1 MAYTIGSA
9 MIKLTLG
16 LGAALAAIAGCVAM
30 NPSETVTQSS
40 PAAAQNVPADAK
52 TLVLGAGCFWCVEA
66 IFEDLKGVHAVESG
80 YAGGE
85 PANPTYEQVCS
96 GRTGHA
102 EVIKI
107 FYNEKEVSA
116 DDLLRI
122 FFTTH
127 DPTTLNRQGPDSGT
141 QYRSVIFVESDE
153 DRARAKRIIDEIS
166 AEKLYPNPIVTTIEP
181 LKNYSTAEAYHQ
193 DYFKKFETATPEQMG
208 RMNAGYCKAIIE
220 PKIRK
225 FREKY
230 AAKLRKK

>member
-1 MAYTIGSA
+1 
-9 MIKLTLG
+9 MIKFALTLG
-16 LGAALAAIAGCVAM
+16 AAMAVAVGCISM
-30 NPSETVTQSS
+30 NSSETLSQSS
-40 PAAAQNVPADAK
+40 PSPSQSVPAGAK
-52 TLVLGAGCFWCVEA
+52 TLILGAGCFWCVEA
-66 IFEDLKGVHAVESG
+66 IFEDLKGVYAVESG

-85 PANPTYEQVCS
+85 PAKPTYEQVCS

-107 FYNEKEVSA
+107 FYNEKEVA
-116 DDLLRI
+116 AEDLLRI

-153 DRARAKRIIDEIS
+153 DRARAKRIIDEVT

-181 LKNYSTAEAYHQ
+181 LKNYSTAEGYHQ

-208 RMNAGYCKAIIE
+208 RMNAGYCRAIIE

-230 AAKLRKK
+230 AAKLRKKD